1 MTHPYISRRQPD
13 IEYLDSDGN
22 RRRCRFGADADLN
35 QHNPARTPGTHP
47 YAFDPYTVDGH
58 AGPNSECNETF
69 YSDHLQTQDCRRYE
83 DCWRQVQATY
93 PRVSL
98 TTCVGAQAFL
108 RLYTEDPE
116 LRVLRI
122 IRYCDAGG
130 FSIYRYDVH
139 SPKVAAQ
146 RTTRTGTVR

>member
-1 MTHPYISRRQPD
+1 MKRPYISYRSPD
-13 IEYLDSDGN
+13 SEYLDFDGN
-22 RRRCRFGADADLN
+22 RRCRYGIDADLT
-35 QHNPARTPGTHP
+35 QHNPVRTPVTHP
-47 YAFDPYTVDGH
+47 YAFDPHTVDGH
-58 AGPNSECNETF
+58 PGPNAECNETF
-69 YSDHLQTQDCRRYE
+69 YGDRLQAHDYDRYA
-83 DCWRQVQATY
+83 DCWRQVQAAD
-93 PRVSL
+93 PRASL
-98 TTCVGAQAFL
+98 TTCTGAQAFL

-130 FSIYRYDVH
+130 FSTYRYDVH